1 MRDLIGMVGL
11 PSSALEALPGQL
23 SGGQRQRVA
32 IARALAIG
40 PDAIIA
46 DEPTSALD
54 VSVRAQIL
62 NLLTDLKRDLGL
74 AMVFISHDIQTV
86 RYISDDIMVMNAG
99 KVVELGS
106 AQEVFEHPKD
116 DYTKLLLGAAPSL
129 LHPKLGQ
136 A

>member
-1 MRDLIGMVGL
+1 
-11 PSSALEALPGQL
+11 
-23 SGGQRQRVA
+23 A

-86 RYISDDIMVMNAG
+86 RYISDEIMVMNGG
-99 KVVELGS
+99 KVVEHGP
-106 AQEVFEHPKD
+106 AKDIFEKPQD

-136 A
+136 